1 MSVLPDFNLMDML
14 FDRDHGRSDE
24 IKVDD
29 KHSFDSYWDNSGS
42 VDFLDSILFNQNL
55 NDLLPPADGEE
66 FLNNPLTNVTGSVC
80 SDSGVSS
87 DQQMSPESFQD
98 SIDELES
105 QGLIKT
111 EAEVAYSETVQTGD
125 KQMMIDDFIEEIDGN
140 SQELEIKAEDVD
152 VDVDVEGLITDA
164 TPVQSWSRPVVRV
177 KPVSPVSRGNVKTQQ
192 TVSSRTPHTRQILIP
207 VKGRKSLKTIKI
219 IKAVGH
225 QAQTQHVQ
233 RQSLQQQQYDDDED
247 DARSSSDDS
256 GDDADSNSSKN
267 MYPRL
272 QLTEE
277 EKRLM
282 IKEGITLPSHY
293 PLTKQEERDLKRIR
307 RKIRNKISAQDSRKR
322 KKEYVD
328 GLEDRVKQCTA
339 ENANLLKK
347 MRALQNENQSLSAQL
362 RRLQAVIARSG
373 NNGSQAQPATCLMVL
388 VLSLA
393 LIMAPNFRNT
403 SRAVTHSDLGIPDS
417 KSAPIVPGRTRT
429 ILETSKT
436 LDNGFQ
442 DIPIDGTSDVIFEDE
457 ESKQGILSELAEML
471 HFRMTPS
478 QHDHDYT
485 TPRHRKRS
493 RSYVVPPVDDK
504 WPPPKRPSTTI
515 SRPMT
520 TGHRPAI
527 RSFATVEP
535 KNRTHHGPPSPSNI
549 VEIELT
555 SSSDDGF

>member
-29 KHSFDSYWDNSGS
+29 KHSFESYWDNSGS

-55 NDLLPPADGEE
+55 NDLLPPPDGEE
-66 FLNNPLTNVTGSVC
+66 FLNNPLSNVTGSVC

-98 SIDELES
+98 SIDELEA

-111 EAEVAYSETVQTGD
+111 EAEVAYSETIQGGD
-125 KQMMIDDFIEEIDGN
+125 NQMMIEDFIDGN
-140 SQELEIKAEDVD
+140 SQEVEIKAEDVD
-152 VDVDVEGLITDA
+152 VDVDVEELIPEPV
-164 TPVQSWSRPVVRV
+164 PVQSWSRPVVRV
-177 KPVSPVSRGNVKTQQ
+177 KPVSPVARGNVKTHQ
-192 TVSSRTPHTRQILIP
+192 TVSSRTSHTRQILIP

-219 IKAVGH
+219 IKAVGQ
-225 QAQTQHVQ
+225 QAQQVQ
-233 RQSLQQQQYDDDED
+233 RQPVQQQQLQYDDDDDD

-347 MRALQNENQSLSAQL
+347 MRALQTENQSLSAQL
-362 RRLQAVIARSG
+362 RRLQAVIARNG

-403 SRAVTHSDLGIPDS
+403 SRAVTPSDLGIPDS

-442 DIPIDGTSDVIFEDE
+442 DIPIDGTSEVVFEDE

-485 TPRHRKRS
+485 SPRHRKRS

-504 WPPPKRPSTTI
+504 WPPPKRPATTH

-520 TGHRPAI
+520 TGHRPTI